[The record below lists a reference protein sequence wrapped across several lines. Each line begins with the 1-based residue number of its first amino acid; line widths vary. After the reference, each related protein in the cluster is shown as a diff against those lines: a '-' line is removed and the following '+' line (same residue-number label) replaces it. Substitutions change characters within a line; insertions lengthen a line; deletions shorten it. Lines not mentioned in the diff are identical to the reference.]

1 MKFET
6 IVNNVAHSIKLRQ
19 ERAGIEQI
27 SLPVTFTH
35 EHKIA
40 AGCVV
45 FVVAPDGSYEAKDFD
60 QRYPD
65 IDPEVQRIYHAAYF
79 ECDDDLEKKQ
89 DLIDEVA
96 KALE

>member
-1 MKFET
+1 M
-6 IVNNVAHSIKLRQ
+6 L
-19 ERAGIEQI
+19 
-27 SLPVTFTH
+27 
-35 EHKIA
+35 
-40 AGCVV
+40 
-45 FVVAPDGSYEAKDFD
+45 KDFD

-65 IDPEVQRIYHAAYF
+65 IDPEVQHIYHAAYF